1 MYRALPILFL
11 LMTLGGCSTGP
22 FSNSSSS
29 IFGSSPHSSSSSTTT
44 PSSGYTSSVQDA
56 NSKNVVPNC
65 TEGKPCGNTCIAWDK
80 ECHVYGSP
88 SSTSLPTS
96 SPSYSSGSYSSG
108 PVRVKGYYRKDGT
121 YVRPHIRSRPR
132 R

>member
-1 MYRALPILFL
+1 MYRALQILFL
-11 LMTLGGCSTGP
+11 LMMLGGCSTVP
-22 FSNSSSS
+22 VSNSNSSG
-29 IFGSSPHSSSSSTTT
+29 FGSPTYSGSPSTTT

-56 NSKNVVPNC
+56 NSKSTIPNC
-65 TEGKPCGNTCIAWDK
+65 TEGKPCGNTCIAWYK

-88 SSTSLPTS
+88 TSTSSPS
-96 SPSYSSGSYSSG
+96 YSPSYSSGSLGSG

-121 YVRPHIRSRPR
+121 YVRPHTRSRPR